1 MKVKDIV
8 KELREQS
15 DNAVVS
21 LSGGLDSTI
30 LTYLLVEAYGE
41 DNVACI
47 SFNYNQRHD
56 IELQKAKTT
65 TKKLGVRHKVIDTSF
80 LGELVKDVSA
90 MVKGDVATPTVQD
103 ILGDPQPVTYVPYRN
118 MILSSLTAS
127 YCESIGFNAVA
138 MGIQAIDSYSYWDT
152 TPDFARSIN
161 EIFSLNR
168 KANMRIIT
176 PFVDLTKVDEIEM
189 GIELGVPFEDTWTC
203 YNPEIP
209 PTRFGPG
216 PDDEPKCCGIC
227 PSCAERLAAFE
238 KVGIKDPLN
247 YK

>member
-189 GIELGVPFEDTWTC
+189 GIELGVSFEDTHTC
-203 YNPEIP
+203 YNPTED
-209 PTRFGPG
+209 GLS
-216 PDDEPKCCGIC
+216 CGIC

-238 KVGIKDPLN
+238 KVGIKDPLK